1 MPEKANRYQ
10 AVIAKVFFDHFTEGM
25 IEFEFHREE
34 LEGAVAALGVARV
47 SNLGDIMY
55 SFRHRN
61 PLPDIIL
68 DTQPEGHQWVIE
80 GAGRGRYRFKLIAT
94 ASRIAPRE
102 DLAVIDIPDATP
114 EVIRA
119 HRLDDEQALLAM
131 IRYNRVIDIFLGLTA
146 YSLQSHL
153 RTTVQGVG
161 QIEIDELYIGID
173 RFGCHYVIPVQA
185 KGAKDQI
192 GIVQPI
198 QDFRFAEQQFP
209 GMRCRVIAA
218 QFLRNEIVAMFELT
232 LQDGEIKV
240 VDERHYRLVPADQLD
255 AEAVRSYRL

>member
-1 MPEKANRYQ
+1 MPEKTNRYQ
-10 AVIAKVFFDHFTEGM
+10 AVIAKVFFDHFADGM

-34 LEGAVAALGVARV
+34 LENAVVALGIARV
-47 SNLGDIMY
+47 SNLGDVTY
-55 SFRHRN
+55 SFRHRIS
-61 PLPDIIL
+61 LPDSIL
-68 DTQPEGHQWVIE
+68 DTQPDGHQWIIE
-80 GAGRGRYRFKLIAT
+80 GAGKGRYRFKLVAM
-94 ASRIAPRE
+94 ASRISPRK

-119 HRLDDEQALLAM
+119 HRLGDEQALLAM
-131 IRYNRVIDIFLGLTA
+131 VRYNRVIDMFLGLTA

-185 KGAKDQI
+185 KGAKDRI

-198 QDFRFAEQQFP
+198 QDIRFAEQQFP
-209 GMRCRVIAA
+209 GMRCRAIAA
-218 QFLRNEIVAMFELT
+218 AVSAQRGRRSVRVDLAGWRNQGRRRTSLPVGA
-232 LQDGEIKV
+232 
-240 VDERHYRLVPADQLD
+240 R
-255 AEAVRSYRL
+255 